1 MNEQKDGFIR
11 ELDKEKCGIDG
22 KCRAVV
28 KIMSVVDPLVHRK
41 LIEEKVLPQ
50 FYALRWIMLL
60 LCQEFDMINAIRLWD
75 SLLADEKRFEFLRFV
90 SDALN
95 VGVRD

>member
-1 MNEQKDGFIR
+1 MNELIAVVYFCFWQYGTEAVISTEYLESDLFFCFTNLMNEQKDAFIR

-22 KCRAVV
+22 KCRSVV

-60 LCQEFDMINAIRLWD
+60 LC
-75 SLLADEKRFEFLRFV
+75 
-90 SDALN
+90 
-95 VGVRD
+95 